1 MTTRQ
6 GGAILGAILLVGIYA
21 SMFTVNM
28 TEYAIVLE
36 FEEYKRT
43 VTEPGLKFK
52 YPWQKAQFFS
62 KQLLVYD
69 GKQVEIVT
77 GDKKN
82 LLVDSYSMWKI
93 VDPLKFLQTL
103 RTEER
108 AHDRLENIIKSEL
121 NAEISKQLQI
131 HVVSSNREAI
141 MERVANEVA
150 TKTAPFGIE
159 VIDVRIKRAELPQE
173 NAEKVFNRMRTERE
187 RIAREYRAQGKE
199 ESTKIRAETDKE
211 RTILIAEAHKKE
223 QIIMGKGDA
232 DATKIYAE
240 AYNKDPK
247 FYSFIRSMEA
257 YRNSFRSDTTI
268 LLSEDSDFLE
278 FLNQSK

>member
-52 YPWQKAQFFS
+52 YPWQKAQIFS